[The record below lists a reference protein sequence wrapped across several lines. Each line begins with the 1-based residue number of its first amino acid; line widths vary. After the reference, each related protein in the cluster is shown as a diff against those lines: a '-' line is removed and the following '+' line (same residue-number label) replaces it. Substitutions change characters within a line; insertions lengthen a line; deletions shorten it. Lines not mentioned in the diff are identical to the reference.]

1 MMNRFR
7 IMKSTF
13 KQSFKSM
20 WRNRGMGLAS
30 VSSISAVLIILGFVL
45 ILIMSINSLVLD
57 VQNKFDEIE
66 IFLEEDISKENKK
79 KIENF
84 AQKEDTIESIEYISQ
99 EEAIEIMKEEW
110 EEEADLLEGVETLPD
125 SYKIK
130 VAKIE
135 DTENIVETLN
145 EIKGISKIK
154 YHKDIIDKLETLAK
168 YIRLGGIIVIVIL
181 ISISVFIISNT
192 IKITVASRKREIGIM
207 KYVGATNSYIKTPF
221 VVEGILF
228 GIVAAIVSILI
239 VYFGYGYVFDL
250 VNERL
255 YVLFSVVLVPAE
267 TILKDISIM
276 FLVIG
281 SGIGALGSMISM
293 KKYLNV

>member
-1 MMNRFR
+1 MNRFR